1 MFVNVLAYSRAAWTI
16 FEVLSKVVRAARGTW
31 ARETT
36 ASLTIPAPGRWK
48 HTSLYLPSLPPHP
61 ADWSPL
67 IASPVLGL
75 IRDGWEDATERR
87 HCALTTLS

>member
-1 MFVNVLAYSRAAWTI
+1 MYVNVLAYSRAAWTI

-36 ASLTIPAPGRWK
+36 ASLTTPAPVRWK
-48 HTSLYLPSLPPHP
+48 HTSLYLPPHSP

-67 IASPVLGL
+67 IPSPVLGL
-75 IRDGWEDATERR
+75 IREGWEDVTERL
-87 HCALTTLS
+87 HFALTTPS